1 MFRLLFM
8 LGGSIQKAKK
18 QKRRQK
24 QYEETKQNQHRQRKE
39 LSTRSSGSIEDYEN
53 HRNNNNDDDKID
65 IGIGIRN
72 DKKASHYTNESS
84 ISTISKST
92 RLKRPFFQLNSTV
105 KERTGIGGRGEIM
118 EGHEQWRRPRKPI
131 TTMTN
136 TTTSTGDVQNDRFSY
151 RWGFDLLHLLSFLL
165 QSNNKTTTQR
175 FIYAIPIVSKQF
187 HPCLLL
193 GWSLWN

>member
-1 MFRLLFM
+1 M
-8 LGGSIQKAKK
+8 LGGGIQKAKK

-53 HRNNNNDDDKID
+53 HRNNNDDDKID

-118 EGHEQWRRPRKPI
+118 EGHEQ
-131 TTMTN
+131 
-136 TTTSTGDVQNDRFSY
+136 
-151 RWGFDLLHLLSFLL
+151 
-165 QSNNKTTTQR
+165 
-175 FIYAIPIVSKQF
+175 
-187 HPCLLL
+187 
-193 GWSLWN
+193 